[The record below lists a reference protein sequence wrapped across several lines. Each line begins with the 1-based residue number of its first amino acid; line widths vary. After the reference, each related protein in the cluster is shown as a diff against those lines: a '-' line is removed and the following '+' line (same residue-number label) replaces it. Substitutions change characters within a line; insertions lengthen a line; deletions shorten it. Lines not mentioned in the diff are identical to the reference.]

1 MKLTMI
7 RHFKTPGNLERR
19 YIGRTDESLIPG
31 QRMEKIYPLG
41 EVLVV
46 SPMKRC
52 IQTAEII
59 YPGQSQIVCA
69 DFKECDFGLFE
80 GKNYHQLKDEPAYQ
94 QWLKSGG
101 AIPFPEGESSSEF
114 KQRCIS
120 GFKKKMNMLLA
131 GNCNSAVM
139 VVHGGTIMAIMEQ
152 FDSGGRDFYHWQAEN
167 GGGYQA
173 KLASDSLQLTE
184 IHAL

>member
-1 MKLTMI
+1 MKLTLI
-7 RHFKTPGNLERR
+7 RHFKTRGNQEHR
-19 YIGRTDESLIPG
+19 YIGRTDEPLIPG
-31 QRMEKIYPLG
+31 QKVEKIYPLG
-41 EVLVV
+41 EVLFV

-59 YPGQSQIVCA
+59 YPGQPQIVCS

-80 GKNYHQLKDEPAYQ
+80 GKNYEQLKDEPVYQ
-94 QWLKSGG
+94 EWLNSGG
-101 AIPFPEGESSSEF
+101 AISFPAGESSSEF

-120 GFKKKMNMLLA
+120 GFKKKMNMLFA
-131 GNCNSAVM
+131 KNYKSAVM

-152 FDSGGRDFYHWQAEN
+152 FDSVGRDFYHWQVEN
-167 GGGYQA
+167 GGGYQT

-184 IHAL
+184 IQAL